1 MTIPDAGAAQAV
13 KNKCISVDI
22 NIADFLNEYKELQLL
37 SGDEQ
42 KSSLIELLKGRFQG
56 SEELLEVTVGDKAAR
71 LDWHYTKNIPQAEV
85 LNQQA
90 LQHIREKKFTEA
102 LQCWADAIEINPIDP
117 DYHYNLGLA
126 FIGAQ
131 KNDEGINCCLESLRI
146 CPVYFRSCFVLGSIY
161 TKMRQYEKA
170 QEFMRTGLLLN
181 SGNVQAWVNLG
192 ALYSILR
199 KFDEAIRCFDRAIE
213 RSPKEI
219 KAYLGMGKIYHSK
232 KDYENAERYY
242 NVVVKLDP
250 EGNFGKMARQLLA
263 SLDFTENIKP
273 AADQQQPATPD
284 QVAEEQIPEY
294 VNTLY
299 AEGYQHFIDGN
310 YDKAIDAYQEY
321 LKYNKN
327 DADVWASLASSQARN
342 GSLENAVDSISKALS
357 YETENNAIFY
367 KQAAIIYDH
376 LERYAEAG
384 DAARHAV
391 ELGKQDSII
400 LTLIGKSFIYQDKW
414 NEGLNYLEDA
424 VKLNPNNLTARY
436 HLGIT
441 LKKLGQNDKALENF
455 EEIIWSKFKSP
466 LKNKARE
473 AMQEITG

>member
-1 MTIPDAGAAQAV
+1 MTSPNANPAQEV
-13 KNKCISVDI
+13 KNKCISLDI

-42 KSSLIELLKGRFQG
+42 TSSLIELLKGRFQG
-56 SEELLEVTVGDKAAR
+56 SEELLEVNVGDKLAH
-71 LDWHYTKNIPQAEV
+71 LDWHYTKNIPEAEE

-90 LQHIREKKFTEA
+90 LKHIRDKQFNEA
-102 LQCWADAIEINPIDP
+102 LQCWASAIEINPIDP

-126 FIGAQ
+126 FIGVQ
-131 KNDEGINCCLESLRI
+131 KNEEGINCCLEALRI
-146 CPVYFRSCFVLGSIY
+146 CPVYYRSCFVLGSIY
-161 TKMRQYEKA
+161 TKMRQYDKA
-170 QEFMRTGLLLN
+170 QDFIRTGLLLN
-181 SGNVQAWVNLG
+181 NSNVQGWVNLG

-199 KFDEAIRCFDRAIE
+199 NFDEAIRCFDRAIE

-219 KAYLGMGKIYHSK
+219 KAYLGMGKIYQSK
-232 KDYENAERYY
+232 KDYESAERYY
-242 NVVVKLDP
+242 NVVIKLDS

-263 SLDFTENIKP
+263 SLDFTEKASPIAMEHAVKP
-273 AADQQQPATPD
+273 EDTD
-284 QVAEEQIPEY
+284 EEQIPEY

-342 GSLENAVDSISKALS
+342 GNLEDAVSSITNALS
-357 YETENNAIFY
+357 FETENNAIFY

-376 LERYAEAG
+376 LERYNEAG

-400 LTLIGKSFIYQDKW
+400 LTLIGKSFIFQDKW

-441 LKKLGQNDKALENF
+441 LKKLGQNDKAMENF

-473 AMQEITG
+473 AMQELTG